1 MYVIPPDRVPTN
13 VVEIIPAFVKLVFV
27 KSTSAM
33 IAASRTLPESEMLGP
48 AIKFFF
54 SRFVMNL

>member
-1 MYVIPPDRVPTN
+1 MYVIPPDRVLTN
-13 VVEIIPAFVKLVFV
+13 VVAMLPAFVKLVFV

-33 IAASRTLPESEMLGP
+33 IAASRTLPDSEMFGP
-48 AIKFFF
+48 AIKFFL